1 MSIELGDRVTADA
14 DGFIR
19 KAGPRDA
26 TLGYKVRKTD
36 HYSGTV
42 CEMKTRDGGEH
53 LIALSDGT
61 LLLKN
66 YIHKLLVIS
75 KDWYERD
82 LNQWQENF
90 KKAVK
95 EVVDKAD
102 DYEIEWNLINVSI
115 EIHPRRK
122 EA

>member
-19 KAGPRDA
+19 KAGPKDRI
-26 TLGYKVRKTD
+26 LGIKVQIENVC
-36 HYSGTV
+36 SGTV

-53 LIALSDGT
+53 LIAIADGT
-61 LLLKN
+61 LLLKT
-66 YIHKLLVIS
+66 YVHKLLVMS
-75 KDWYERD
+75 KNGYERD

-95 EVVDKAD
+95 EVVDEAD

-122 EA
+122 RE